1 MMMMVTIVTAMKIMM
16 MMMMMMMICFTHCEI
31 LEEQITPVVFHIEE
45 EAKDEDKKHGADD
58 DKKIFSFADEERFF
72 C

>member
-1 MMMMVTIVTAMKIMM
+1 

-45 EAKDEDKKHGADD
+45 EAKDEDKKHGADN
-58 DKKIFSFADEERFF
+58 DKEIFSVADEERFF